1 MTLAGLPGQL
11 PTLPVKDTRFRA
23 VSKRFQHNP
32 LGFVH
37 PLNVPSR
44 SSAGNGRYLL
54 LYLACDRL
62 KALFGHR
69 VWCGLPACPV
79 SSRPAWQVPLPFFSV
94 IAQLN
99 HVIQLGDPPTGSRT
113 VMEPT

>member
-1 MTLAGLPGQL
+1 MTLTGLLSQL
-11 PTLPVKDTRFRA
+11 PTVPVGATWFRA
-23 VSKRFQHNP
+23 VPNRFQRNP

-44 SSAGNGRYLL
+44 YSAGNGRYPL

-62 KALFGHR
+62 TALFGHR
-69 VWCGLPACPV
+69 VLVRIAGLPSILPTSLA
-79 SSRPAWQVPLPFFSV
+79 SSTSVLPS

-99 HVIQLGDPPTGSRT
+99 HVIHLGDPPTGSQT
-113 VMEPT
+113 VLKPT